1 LRKGLHLT
9 SVPVFEI
16 IQSGSGE
23 GFLPYLK
30 EAVTMNALTNIATLP
45 ALPDYLDFAPKRE
58 KQTRN
63 GVVVDG
69 KWWTINPHTDEVIGD
84 GKRNHHPQNFAILW
98 DSLRAGL
105 HGSGLQLDSAE
116 TKFRSF
122 NNNAGMRVDILL
134 PYENFDLVVG
144 EPTALK
150 VAISNSHD
158 QSAKLSIKAYIER
171 LICSNGQASM
181 SENTSLSQL
190 NTISAEPERIGAVA
204 AKWPEFLQQD
214 AHKMKQMQGVPVSRY
229 DAVMFYSEHVASV
242 NTRSGKVVNR
252 AMLNR
257 IMGIHDTYKALGDT
271 SYRVYNV
278 LTHMSTHVESKACA
292 TKKQLVME
300 DKISG
305 IVNGAAFQEL
315 ALPYAYA

>member
-1 LRKGLHLT
+1 
-9 SVPVFEI
+9 
-16 IQSGSGE
+16 
-23 GFLPYLK
+23 
-30 EAVTMNALTNIATLP
+30 MNALTNIATLP

-122 NNNAGMRVDILL
+122 NKNAGMRVDILL

>member
-1 LRKGLHLT
+1 
-9 SVPVFEI
+9 
-16 IQSGSGE
+16 
-23 GFLPYLK
+23 
-30 EAVTMNALTNIATLP
+30 MNALTNIATLP

-171 LICSNGQASM
+171 LMCSNGQASM

-204 AKWPEFLQQD
+204 AKWPEFLQED

-229 DAVMFYSEHVASV
+229 DALNFYSTHVASTQ
-242 NTRSGKVVNR
+242 TRSGKVVNR

-300 DKISG
+300 DKIGSIIKG
-305 IVNGAAFQEL
+305 NAFKEL
-315 ALPYAYA
+315 AHA

>member
-1 LRKGLHLT
+1 
-9 SVPVFEI
+9 
-16 IQSGSGE
+16 
-23 GFLPYLK
+23 
-30 EAVTMNALTNIATLP
+30 MNALTNIHTLP
-45 ALPDYLDFAPKRE
+45 ALPEQLNFDPKRE
-58 KQTRN
+58 QQTRN

-69 KWWTINPHTDEVIGD
+69 KWWTINPQTDEVIGD
-84 GKRNHHPQNFAILW
+84 GKRNHRPQNFAILW
-98 DSLRAGL
+98 DSLREGL
-105 HGSGLQLDSAE
+105 YGSGLQLDNAE
-116 TKFRSF
+116 TRFRSF
-122 NNNAGMRVDILL
+122 NNCAGMRADIVL

-144 EPTALK
+144 EPTSLK
-150 VAISNSHD
+150 IAISNSHD

-171 LICSNGQASM
+171 LICSNGMSSM

-190 NTISAEPERIGAVA
+190 NTISADPERIGAVA

-252 AMLNR
+252 AMLDR
-257 IMGIHDTYKALGDT
+257 IMGIHDTYKSLGDT
-271 SYRVYNV
+271 SYRVYNT
-278 LTHMSTHVESKACA
+278 LTHLSTHVESKACA

-305 IVNGAAFQEL
+305 IVNGDAFQEL